1 MKRILYLASLAL
13 CAALLPS
20 SGNTQSEEQ
29 GFTRPSPV
37 TGSWSF
43 ESSRYREGTCVMSG
57 HMSIRPTSKAGV
69 FACSF
74 TAIEDCTG
82 QDTWVVE
89 QSCKAVNRDGR
100 LSIKSNIENFLEAK
114 EFTDSYV
121 PDNFSLQVE
130 SRERMSG
137 SLLSAVIAPVEFRRN
152 PDNLS

>member
-1 MKRILYLASLAL
+1 MKQILYLASLAL
-13 CAALLPS
+13 CAALLPFNA
-20 SGNTQSEEQ
+20 NTQSEDRS
-29 GFTRPSPV
+29 FTPPSPI

-43 ESSRYREGTCVMSG
+43 ESARYRGGACVMSG
-57 HMSIRPTSKAGV
+57 HMNIRPTAKADV
-69 FACSF
+69 YACNF
-74 TAIEDCTG
+74 TALEDCTG

-89 QSCKAVNRDGR
+89 QSCKAVNRDGQ

-137 SLLSAVIAPVEFRRN
+137 LLVSAVSAPVEFRRK